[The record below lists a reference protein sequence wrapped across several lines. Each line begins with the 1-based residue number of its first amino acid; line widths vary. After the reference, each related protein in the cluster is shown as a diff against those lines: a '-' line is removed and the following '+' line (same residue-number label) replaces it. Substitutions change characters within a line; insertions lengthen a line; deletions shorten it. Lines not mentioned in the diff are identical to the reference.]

1 MIEAQKRLQT
11 ADKEDKQEIYN
22 IERDIAI
29 SENQQMSIKILLNS
43 LYGALGNKYFR
54 FFDQRIAEA
63 ITLTGQLTIR
73 WAEYSINSYLNRI
86 LKNETWKDYVVAIDT
101 DSLYVSLDDL
111 VKQFS
116 PNNTIDFLDKIC
128 QEALEPELEK
138 SYTDLFNMLGGVDNR
153 MVMKREAIADR
164 GLWTAKKRYI
174 LNVHDNEGVRYAEP
188 KLKIMG
194 IEAIKSSTPAPC
206 REALKEIFK
215 VIMQKDEASVQA
227 AIEQFKNHFKT
238 LPPDQIAFPRGV
250 SKVREFQSRDTI
262 YKKGTPIHVRGSIMY
277 NKLVGDM
284 ALQKKYTTINNGDKI
299 KFLYLRKP
307 NTIHENVIAFPD
319 YLPEEFGLHNYIDH
333 EVQFQKTFLD
343 PIEPILDAVGW
354 TSEEVASLE
363 DFFG

>member
-1 MIEAQKRLQT
+1 MN
-11 ADKEDKQEIYN
+11 Y
-22 IERDIAI
+22 
-29 SENQQMSIKILLNS
+29 
-43 LYGALGNKYFR
+43 
-54 FFDQRIAEA
+54 
-63 ITLTGQLTIR
+63 LT
-73 WAEYSINSYLNRI
+73 S
-86 LKNETWKDYVVAIDT
+86 
-101 DSLYVSLDDL
+101 
-111 VKQFS
+111 
-116 PNNTIDFLDKIC
+116 
-128 QEALEPELEK
+128 
-138 SYTDLFNMLGGVDNR
+138 
-153 MVMKREAIADR
+153 
-164 GLWTAKKRYI
+164 
-174 LNVHDNEGVRYAEP
+174 
-188 KLKIMG
+188 
-194 IEAIKSSTPAPC
+194 
-206 REALKEIFK
+206 
-215 VIMQKDEASVQA
+215 
-227 AIEQFKNHFKT
+227 EQFKNHFKT